1 MAKRMRRALRA
12 TKPQE
17 RVLRARAFEVIDRN
31 GRPIGRLGP
40 TLGSDVGEPGVGLV
54 LYGPDGSQRLT
65 VTVDTAGPAI
75 HLSQNGTV
83 RCSIAVID
91 ADEAWW
97 PPTFTPSGLG
107 RRWLALW
114 IIQQASHSALRV
126 SSSSSAILRAETALP
141 SMQPILFPPS
151 NSGLSGVAVSAYLG
165 HNPCHGRKFYP
176 DQEPKMAESAKIELT
191 ALDRRILK
199 VLQEDGRMT
208 IQAVADRVGL
218 SASPC
223 LRRIRRMEQAGIIT
237 AYSITVDQNAVGLPV
252 SVFVS
257 IKLERQRAAQL
268 DRFAAAIAGWPEVM
282 ECYLMTG
289 QFDFLLRVVCADL
302 SAYEAFL
309 REKLTQ
315 LDGVGSIESSFA
327 LGQVKYSRV
336 LPI

>member
-1 MAKRMRRALRA
+1 
-12 TKPQE
+12 
-17 RVLRARAFEVIDRN
+17 
-31 GRPIGRLGP
+31 
-40 TLGSDVGEPGVGLV
+40 
-54 LYGPDGSQRLT
+54 
-65 VTVDTAGPAI
+65 
-75 HLSQNGTV
+75 
-83 RCSIAVID
+83 
-91 ADEAWW
+91 
-97 PPTFTPSGLG
+97 
-107 RRWLALW
+107 
-114 IIQQASHSALRV
+114 
-126 SSSSSAILRAETALP
+126 
-141 SMQPILFPPS
+141 
-151 NSGLSGVAVSAYLG
+151 
-165 HNPCHGRKFYP
+165 
-176 DQEPKMAESAKIELT
+176 
-191 ALDRRILK
+191 

-237 AYSITVDQNAVGLPV
+237 AYSITVDQDAVGLPV